1 MQKRFIGVNRADAQ
15 AVDGDLV
22 VDLAFASTEP
32 YERWWGTEILD
43 TSEKAV
49 RTGRLN
55 DGAPVL
61 FNHDWNELRGVHVP
75 GTIRHGDDGVLRGKV
90 RLTSATQAG
99 RETIAL
105 VESGVLTKASIGY
118 TIHKIIEKSKAKD
131 GKQLSREI
139 DGAYFEGAVNRA
151 MAKSGPAKRSFLA
164 TLDLDLGRFDRGD
177 DEESTFVVV
186 DWEPHENSL
195 VTVPADPTV
204 GIGRSNDQQA
214 AIAAVSPTADTATKG
229 AKMADAVQAAAGTA
243 EVVGSAPQKDVATM
257 ERERKEAI
265 INLCRG
271 AQLDEMY
278 AQRWITSG
286 ADWGT
291 ISKEFLTIREER
303 SRKDSKN
310 IEVGLSDAEIR
321 KFSITRAMNA
331 VVNKNWNMAGLEAE
345 ASKTI
350 AQRMGKV
357 PNEHTF
363 YVPLEIQ
370 RRDLIVGTS
379 TMGGYLVSTGNQ
391 GFIDLLRNNSVVM
404 SMGANRLSGLQ
415 GSVTIPKQTAPGTGY
430 WLATEATAATESQL
444 VIGQLALTPRNV
456 GAYTEISRQLLL
468 QSSPDAEQLVMSDLA
483 AVIGLTV
490 DQKALYGTGS
500 EQPTGITAVS
510 GIGSVT
516 ITTGD
521 VVYANVLEFQSDA
534 MGGNALS
541 DMSGYVTTP
550 AIAGFLKSKQKF
562 ASTDTPLWRGRLNEG
577 RVDDDYRA
585 MSSNQMT
592 AGHLLFGDF
601 NQVVIAEWG
610 VLEVEVNPYAN
621 FAAGIVGVRA
631 FYTCDVGL
639 RYPAAFSLGTGITK

>member
-22 VDLAFASTEP
+22 VDLAFASPEP

-75 GTIRHGDDGVLRGKV
+75 GTIRHGEDGVLRGKV
-90 RLTSATQAG
+90 RLTSATQVG

-151 MAKSGPAKRSFLA
+151 MAKNGPAKRSFLA

-177 DEESTFVVV
+177 GEESTFIVV

-243 EVVGSAPQKDVATM
+243 EVVGTTPQKDVATM

-278 AQRWITSG
+278 AQRWIASG

-310 IEVGLSDAEIR
+310 VEVGLSDAEIR

-521 VVYANVLEFQSDA
+521 VVYANILEFQSDA

-550 AIAGFLKSKQKF
+550 AIAGFLKGKQKF

-577 RVDDDYRA
+577 RIDDDYRA
-585 MSSNQMT
+585 MSSAQMT

-631 FYTCDVGL
+631 FYTCDVGV